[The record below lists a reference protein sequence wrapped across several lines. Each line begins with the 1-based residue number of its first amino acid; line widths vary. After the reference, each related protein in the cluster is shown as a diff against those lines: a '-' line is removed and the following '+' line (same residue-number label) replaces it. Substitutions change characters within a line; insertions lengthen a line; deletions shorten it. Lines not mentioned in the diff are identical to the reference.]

1 MKRLIERISV
11 NTLGAVYTATV
22 PSRFLRAGVFYGKWV
37 KVKNDLWSVELLKWP
52 DTRLHHGIWETGNNW
67 FICPGN
73 IVTLLWFRVIWSYS
87 DCWSLAWI
95 NFFSSPKGPWLVW
108 IQHQL
113 LLPLIEK
120 QAPALWE
127 SRQGRVKSWVGD
139 GTGRP
144 WENGARHLDPPRL
157 GMFLRVSAKGS
168 WLRHRQRWAGVSR

>member
-1 MKRLIERISV
+1 MQYTRPLFLLDFWGLVFFMGNEWRWRMICDQWNFSNDQIPVFIMAYERW
-11 NTLGAVYTATV
+11 A
-22 PSRFLRAGVFYGKWV
+22 
-37 KVKNDLWSVELLKWP
+37 D
-52 DTRLHHGIWETGNNW
+52 NW

-95 NFFSSPKGPWLVW
+95 NFFSSPKGPWLLW

-113 LLPLIEK
+113 LFPLIEK